1 MNLTMINTRGIQMS
15 TSVDIEFDLN
25 NLNEIYEIGKVAKQ
39 ANGAVLLKE
48 GKTVILAT
56 IASEFDNPV
65 DEDFTPL
72 TVQYVEKTYA
82 TGKFPGGF
90 IKRESKPSDF
100 ETLTARV
107 IDRSLRPLFPAGFR
121 YPTQITVMVL
131 STDEEADLQVLAL
144 NAASAALYISDLP
157 ISQSVAAIRVGK
169 VDNQIV
175 INPSMSQLQDSTL
188 DIFVAGSGTDL
199 LMIEMKANSSIE
211 IEMIDVV
218 DPVAQTPIATN
229 SLMKSNEM
237 GEDEL
242 LDVLKLAGSAIK
254 EATFAY
260 ADAFKEVAKPQ
271 VTLELVD
278 ESIKDD
284 IYQSIKS
291 NNLQAIKDAVTKMAK
306 SERNSDLKSISR
318 SINEAFDE
326 WSYDD
331 IYKAVEKIKKEIVRE
346 MIIKDGIRADGRATN
361 EVRPISIETNILPSA
376 HGSCLFTRGETQA
389 LVVATLGN
397 DRDAQMYERVS
408 SKTPFHD
415 NFMVHYNFPGFSVGE
430 AKPMFAPG
438 RRELGHG
445 NLAKRALEPTINLDA
460 KETIRLVS
468 EVLESNGSSSMAT
481 VCGGSLALSSANVPT
496 SKLIA
501 GIAMGLVLEGDKY
514 AVLTD
519 IMGLEDHDGD
529 MDFKVA
535 GSKDGITA
543 MQMDI
548 KLGGLDF
555 DILKVALSQARMG
568 RLHIL
573 EIMED
578 AQKAIV
584 INQDALPALE
594 RFLIDPAKIAMV
606 IGKAGSTIR
615 GIIETFGVAIDL
627 DRDGGVVK
635 VSGESLTQ
643 VQKAVDHIK
652 SITLK
657 EDSRDR
663 KPSINFAQVYKEE
676 EILVGK
682 VIRITDFGAFTELPK
697 GGEGLLHI
705 SKLSNTRVN
714 RVTDVVNEGDDVEV
728 RVLKVSKD
736 RIELAHVNYGK

>member
-1 MNLTMINTRGIQMS
+1 MNLTMINTREIQMS
-15 TSVDIEFDLN
+15 TSVDMEFDLN

-229 SLMKSNEM
+229 PIMKSNEM

-271 VTLELVD
+271 VTLELAD

-306 SERNSDLKSISR
+306 SDRNSDT
-318 SINEAFDE
+318 
-326 WSYDD
+326 
-331 IYKAVEKIKKEIVRE
+331 
-346 MIIKDGIRADGRATN
+346 GG
-361 EVRPISIETNILPSA
+361 
-376 HGSCLFTRGETQA
+376 CQC
-389 LVVATLGN
+389 
-397 DRDAQMYERVS
+397 VS
-408 SKTPFHD
+408 STHCRSGYRRKLRNSPF
-415 NFMVHYNFPGFSVGE
+415 
-430 AKPMFAPG
+430 
-438 RRELGHG
+438 
-445 NLAKRALEPTINLDA
+445 
-460 KETIRLVS
+460 
-468 EVLESNGSSSMAT
+468 
-481 VCGGSLALSSANVPT
+481 
-496 SKLIA
+496 
-501 GIAMGLVLEGDKY
+501 
-514 AVLTD
+514 
-519 IMGLEDHDGD
+519 
-529 MDFKVA
+529 
-535 GSKDGITA
+535 
-543 MQMDI
+543 
-548 KLGGLDF
+548 
-555 DILKVALSQARMG
+555 
-568 RLHIL
+568 
-573 EIMED
+573 
-578 AQKAIV
+578 
-584 INQDALPALE
+584 
-594 RFLIDPAKIAMV
+594 
-606 IGKAGSTIR
+606 
-615 GIIETFGVAIDL
+615 
-627 DRDGGVVK
+627 
-635 VSGESLTQ
+635 SG
-643 VQKAVDHIK
+643 
-652 SITLK
+652 
-657 EDSRDR
+657 
-663 KPSINFAQVYKEE
+663 
-676 EILVGK
+676 
-682 VIRITDFGAFTELPK
+682 
-697 GGEGLLHI
+697 
-705 SKLSNTRVN
+705 
-714 RVTDVVNEGDDVEV
+714 
-728 RVLKVSKD
+728 
-736 RIELAHVNYGK
+736 